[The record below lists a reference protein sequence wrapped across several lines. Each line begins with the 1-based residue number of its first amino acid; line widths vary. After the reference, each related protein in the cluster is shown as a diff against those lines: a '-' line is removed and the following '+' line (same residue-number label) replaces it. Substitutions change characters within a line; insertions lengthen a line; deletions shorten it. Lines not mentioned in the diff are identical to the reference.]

1 MSALDIIEDYG
12 ERGLDEFL
20 DVLVRLPLC
29 GDDSR
34 LVTLAAAICAARL
47 DGDIGQVRT
56 ALDRWRPAGPA
67 Q

>member
-20 DVLVRLPLC
+20 DVLVRLPFC
-29 GDDSR
+29 EDAP
-34 LVTLAAAICAARL
+34 LVVIAAAICAARL

>member
-20 DVLVRLPLC
+20 DVLTRLPF
-29 GDDSR
+29 DEDPR
-34 LVTLAAAICAARL
+34 LVVIAAAICAARL
-47 DGDIGQVRT
+47 DGDCRPVRE
-56 ALDRWRPAGPA
+56 ALKRWRPAGPA